1 MQAGQLRHR
10 IELQSSDG
18 SKNTFGE
25 KEKIW
30 TTYATVWASIEPLRG
45 RELLWAQQIS
55 AELTHS
61 ILIRYNSDVTVK
73 DRAKMGVRI
82 FTFNVVKNMDEKD
95 EMLEILCKEVA

>member
-1 MQAGQLRHR
+1 MNAGQLRHR

-55 AELTHS
+55 AELTHH
-61 ILIRYNSDVTVK
+61 IEIRYNSNVNAK
-73 DRAKMGVRI
+73 HRARMGVRI
-82 FTFNVVKNMDEKD
+82 FDFNTVKNVDEKD
-95 EMLEILCKEVA
+95 EMLEIFCKELA

>member
-95 EMLEILCKEVA
+95 EMLEILCKEIA

>member
-10 IELQSSDG
+10 IELQSCDG